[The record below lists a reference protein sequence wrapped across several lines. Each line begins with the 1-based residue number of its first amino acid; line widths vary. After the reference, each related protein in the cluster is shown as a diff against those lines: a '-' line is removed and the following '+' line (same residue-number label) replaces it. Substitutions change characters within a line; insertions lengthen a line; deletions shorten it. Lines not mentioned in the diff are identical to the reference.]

1 MRGAQDRALRHWTA
15 AKAAAQAADPPAPS
29 AAHVSQV
36 LACRYPRASRSE
48 YEGVSGFVVSG
59 PARTDAGRLVV
70 TVGYHDS
77 ARPYDYSDRWRAHM
91 ARVTRAAFARSARHL
106 RRDGYDT
113 APWMRYDGVQVGL
126 FVTRKTPRTTA

>member
-1 MRGAQDRALRHWTA
+1 M
-15 AKAAAQAADPPAPS
+15 AAARAAAPPPPS
-29 AAHVSQV
+29 PAHVSQV
-36 LACRYPRASRSE
+36 LARKYPRASRSE
-48 YEGVSGFVVSG
+48 YDGASGFVVSG
-59 PARTDAGRLVV
+59 PVRTDAGRLVV
-70 TVGYHDS
+70 TVGYHDWD
-77 ARPYDYSDRWRAHM
+77 RPGDYSDRWRAHM